1 MGAKENKGPGMT
13 AASIVLTVIAV
24 VIFLVRS
31 YSQRLVKRGFSL
43 DEIFLSAG
51 LILTIGLCIETC
63 LCFHWGAGRHM
74 EDILLADPN
83 PLPNLRKYW
92 IAGYASVVTW
102 AVAMFAIK
110 LSLLS
115 LYKRI
120 FLVQNTVRRWFR
132 VFVYAVMGYVICS
145 SIAIIFSYIFI
156 CTPISHWWTQAN
168 AAVGKPVPKGECP
181 NLVPRGLACTALNI
195 VSDILTFSLGVSGLW
210 TLQMDRQRKFMVG
223 GILAMGS
230 ACCIV
235 SIVRLPILLDATF
248 SNDPTWSNAN
258 SLLIGVLE
266 GATGIISASLPGL
279 APLVRRWQRTVKA
292 RKGTSSDSEP
302 GPSHEY
308 SNRANT
314 YAHKMSASIGV
325 QGMPGRYIPM
335 DDMNSDKSAQ
345 LDTTPLS
352 PTQQHRNFR

>member
-1 MGAKENKGPGMT
+1 
-13 AASIVLTVIAV
+13 
-24 VIFLVRS
+24 
-31 YSQRLVKRGFSL
+31 
-43 DEIFLSAG
+43 
-51 LILTIGLCIETC
+51 
-63 LCFHWGAGRHM
+63 
-74 EDILLADPN
+74 
-83 PLPNLRKYW
+83 
-92 IAGYASVVTW
+92 
-102 AVAMFAIK
+102 MFAIK

-230 ACCIV
+230 A
-235 SIVRLPILLDATF
+235 
-248 SNDPTWSNAN
+248 
-258 SLLIGVLE
+258 
-266 GATGIISASLPGL
+266 
-279 APLVRRWQRTVKA
+279 
-292 RKGTSSDSEP
+292 
-302 GPSHEY
+302 
-308 SNRANT
+308 
-314 YAHKMSASIGV
+314 
-325 QGMPGRYIPM
+325 
-335 DDMNSDKSAQ
+335 
-345 LDTTPLS
+345 
-352 PTQQHRNFR
+352 